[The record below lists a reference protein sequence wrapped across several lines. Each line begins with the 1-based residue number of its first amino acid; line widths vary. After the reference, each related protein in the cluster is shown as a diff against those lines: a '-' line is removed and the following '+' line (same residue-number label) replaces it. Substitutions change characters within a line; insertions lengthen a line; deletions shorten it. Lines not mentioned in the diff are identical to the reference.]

1 MPDEITH
8 PRLRY
13 VEVFPVDQG
22 GQTFFY
28 MRDPLE
34 IAASPLIMSA
44 ADFYIITMFDGSNTI
59 PDIKIKFARK
69 FGGILLTDEQLNRI
83 IDVLD
88 ANYYLDTPKFRRHYQ
103 KIIDEFKASAIRK
116 SWHAG
121 LSYEKDA
128 DLLTKQIES
137 FYLHPEGAG
146 LSNSKIKKGSDKRK
160 LKAIMAPHI
169 DLRAGGACYTHAYSH
184 LKEEGEADLYI
195 ILGVAHF
202 GGNDFFVATA
212 KNFETPFGIV
222 ETDREFLERWR
233 QNSGKDLTE
242 EEWMHRT
249 EHSVEFQ
256 LPFMQHAL
264 KHPFKILPVLC
275 GSIQPYIENGSKP
288 EDIPEIAALVE
299 GLKKTLREYQK
310 RVVFVLS
317 VDLAHIGPKF
327 GDAEGITETK
337 ARAIKEADYK
347 MFDTVCRLDSGQYY
361 ELMKNDLIP
370 RRVDACTAIYTLL
383 SIMER
388 GEGKTVG
395 YGQNIQPDT
404 QSLVSY
410 GSMVFYEFE
419 TKVVRDNFLNRG
431 GE

>member
-1 MPDEITH
+1 MPDPITH

-13 VEVFPVDQG
+13 VDVFPVEQG

-44 ADFYIITMFDGSNTI
+44 ADFFIITLFDGANTI

-69 FGGILLTDEQLNRI
+69 FGGVLLTDEQVNKI

-88 ANYYLDTPKFRRHYQ
+88 ANYYIDTPKFRRHYQ
-103 KIIDEFKASAIRK
+103 KIIAEFKTSAIRK

-121 LSYEKDA
+121 LSYEKEA
-128 DLLTKQIES
+128 DRLTKQIES

-146 LSNSKIKKGSDKRK
+146 LSNHKLRKETGKRT
-160 LKAIMAPHI
+160 LRAVMAPHI

-184 LKEEGEADLYI
+184 LKKEGEADLYI
-195 ILGVAHF
+195 ILGVAHY

-212 KNFETPFGIV
+212 KDFETPFGLV
-222 ETDREFLERWR
+222 ETDREFLDLWMK
-233 QNSGKDLTE
+233 NSGRNLTE
-242 EEWMHRT
+242 EEWVHRT

-264 KHPFKILPVLC
+264 KHSFKILPVLC
-275 GSIQPYIENGSKP
+275 GSLQPYIENGMKL
-288 EDIPEIAALVE
+288 EEIPEITTMID
-299 GLKKTLREYQK
+299 GLKKTLQEYKK

-317 VDLAHIGPKF
+317 VDLAHMGPKF
-327 GDAEGITETK
+327 GDSDGITETK
-337 ARAIKEADYK
+337 AQAIKEADYK
-347 MFDTVCRLDSGQYY
+347 LFDILSRLDRRQYY
-361 ELMKNDLIP
+361 ELVKKDLLP

-383 SIMER
+383 SIMDK
-388 GEGKTVG
+388 GEGKMVA
-395 YGQNIQPDT
+395 YGQNFQPDT

-410 GSMVFYEFE
+410 GSMIFYE
-419 TKVVRDNFLNRG
+419 LS
-431 GE
+431 